1 MLLLV
6 DGMELLKGLVETA
19 PVATMLVV
27 VPGAMV
33 ALAVTATALALMA
46 ERFVFPHHP
55 H

>member
-6 DGMELLKGLVETA
+6 DGMELFKGLVETA

-33 ALAVTATALALMA
+33 ALALAATAIALIA
-46 ERFVFPHHP
+46 ERVIFPHHP